1 MTTGCRDSP
10 SRVLGAAAKNT
21 PGQTREPAGRVQSGG
36 HQFDK
41 PDDARPMVVLESA
54 AAGA

>member
-1 MTTGCRDSP
+1 MTTRCRDSP

-36 HQFDK
+36 HQFDE